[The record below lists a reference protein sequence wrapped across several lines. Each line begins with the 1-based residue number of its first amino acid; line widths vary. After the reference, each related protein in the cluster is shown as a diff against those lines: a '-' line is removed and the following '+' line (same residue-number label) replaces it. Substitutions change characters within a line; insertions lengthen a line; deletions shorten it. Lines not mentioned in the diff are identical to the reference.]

1 MIDDFILRAGI
12 AGLGIA
18 LLTAPLGCFVVW
30 QRLAM
35 FGNSIAHCGLLG
47 VAAGILL
54 SVDATVGIIVVSIL
68 LALLLI
74 GMQGQKL
81 LPQDTLLG
89 ILAHAALAAGLIAA
103 TLVGGARLDL
113 MGYLFGDI
121 LAVSNGDLWWILA
134 GLIGVGGAMLWLW
147 RPLLAISVHEEI
159 AAAEGVP
166 VAIVRSAFMLLIA
179 FTVALSIKM
188 VGILLI
194 TAMLIIPA
202 AAMRAFVSTPE
213 QMAAGAAGVSAAS
226 VIAGL
231 AMSLKLDTPAGPSIV
246 LVLTALFVATVP
258 WLLRKNRT

>member
-1 MIDDFILRAGI
+1 MIDDFLLRAAL
-12 AGLGIA
+12 AGLGVS

-47 VAAGILL
+47 VALGILL
-54 SVDATVGIIVVSIL
+54 SIDLTIGVIMVSIA

-81 LPQDTLLG
+81 LSQDTLLG
-89 ILAHAALAAGLIAA
+89 ILAHAALAAGLLAA

-121 LAVSNGDLWWILA
+121 LAISSGDLWWILL
-134 GLIGVGGAMLWLW
+134 GLVLVGGLMAWLW
-147 RPLLAISVHEEI
+147 RPLLAISVHEEM

-166 VAIVRSAFMLLIA
+166 VAFIRSAFMLLIA

-202 AAMRAFVSTPE
+202 AAARAFVTTPE
-213 QMAAGAAGVSAAS
+213 QMVAGAAAIS
-226 VIAGL
+226 IAGVL
-231 AMSLKLDTPAGPSIV
+231 AGLGLSLKLDTPAGPSIV
-246 LVLTALFVATVP
+246 LVLTALFIATVP
-258 WLLRKNRT
+258 WLLRRNRA